1 MKTRL
6 LLVLILLFT
15 YNISYSQNYTNDTFQ
30 SNWLEYNF
38 GEVIV
43 GDSCSCVLTL
53 KNITA
58 ETLTVEYLITSCN
71 CVSAS
76 INKKK
81 IKPGKT
87 AIVSIRFNSNGKSL
101 GTIEQSIYVG
111 LDKKRIYN
119 FKVTATLIEQL
130 AN

>member
-1 MKTRL
+1 MKTWL
-6 LLVLILLFT
+6 LLVLILLCT

-38 GEVIV
+38 GEVKI
-43 GDSCSCVLTL
+43 GDSRSCILTL

-58 ETLTVEYLITSCN
+58 ETLKIEYLITSCN

-81 IKPGKT
+81 IKPNKT
-87 AIVSIRFNSNGKSL
+87 AMVSIRFNSNGKNL
-101 GTIEQSIYVG
+101 GAIEQSIYVG
-111 LDKKRIYN
+111 IADKNIYN
-119 FKVTATLIEQL
+119 FKITATLIDQI